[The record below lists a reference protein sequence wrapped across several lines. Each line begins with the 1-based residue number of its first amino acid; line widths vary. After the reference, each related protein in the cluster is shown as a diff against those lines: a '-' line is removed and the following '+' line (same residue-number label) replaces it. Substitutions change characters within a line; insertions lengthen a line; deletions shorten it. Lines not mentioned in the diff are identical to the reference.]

1 MDHESNIVQEQA
13 ATPGEIRG
21 EHGPNV
27 SAAEGD
33 TICDSGNNQV
43 FSSCFVH
50 TGEPCVQF
58 FAHVTQTDTCKLAVF
73 FCRSQLA
80 IRMTISMIYIS
91 HRQQPLM

>member
-1 MDHESNIVQEQA
+1 MGHESNITQEQV

-73 FCRSQLA
+73 FAGHSWQ
-80 IRMTISMIYIS
+80 
-91 HRQQPLM
+91 

>member
-1 MDHESNIVQEQA
+1 M

-73 FCRSQLA
+73 FCRSA
-80 IRMTISMIYIS
+80 AGNKDDNFNDIYITQTAAIDVS
-91 HRQQPLM
+91 IDA